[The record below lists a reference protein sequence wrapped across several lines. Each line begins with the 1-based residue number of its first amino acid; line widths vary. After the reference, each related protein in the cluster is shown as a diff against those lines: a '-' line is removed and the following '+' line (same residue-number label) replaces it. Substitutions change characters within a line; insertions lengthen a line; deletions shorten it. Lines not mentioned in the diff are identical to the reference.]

1 MATHRPRESPSII
14 TKPSNLTESPSA
26 TNYVTTNIDSCYFV
40 EHNRS
45 HPRKLLQIRGT
56 LNGRSVVLLIDCG
69 ASSNFVSTEFVKNN
83 NLRISTTSIVH
94 TVTLADGSKKASDG
108 ILEHACINIGTY
120 TDHFDFIVLP
130 LPKYDA
136 ILGLSWL
143 QSLNPTI
150 DWIKQSISLTHDG
163 HRHSFTADS
172 DPAPYHSTKNLL
184 NTLLITKASLK
195 QSLRRQDVE
204 LLIIVQHTSDTSIH
218 LSSIDHTTES
228 GTYTDHR
235 KSLLTEFKDVFPPEL
250 PPGLPPRRNVDHK
263 IELMPDAKPIIR
275 PTYAMSAKELEELS
289 KQLNELTAAGFIRPS
304 KSPYGS
310 PVLFVKKKDGTT
322 RMCVDYRALNQM
334 TIKNRYPLPRID
346 ELFDRLQG
354 AKFFTKLD
362 LRSGYHQIRIADE
375 DIEKTAFRCRY
386 GHYEYLVMPF
396 GLTNAPASFMHL
408 MNQILRPY
416 LDRTA
421 IVFLDDILIYSR
433 TFEEHQRH
441 VKEVLQVLREHKLFA
456 KESKCEIYQRRVEFL
471 GHRIDED
478 GLHMMTEKLDAI
490 RDWPPLTK
498 VDDIRSFLGLCG
510 FYRRFIKDFSAIAAP
525 LTALLHKDTPFEWN
539 EPQRQAF
546 QQLKD
551 TMMKKPVL
559 ILPDPSKSFVLTTD
573 ASGYAV
579 GATLSQDLGDGLRPV
594 AYLSKKMNSHEMNYP
609 VHEQELLA
617 IIVSMTTWRQYL
629 HGNPF
634 TLRVLTDHHS
644 LQWLKTQPHLSLRQT
659 RWVEKL
665 AEFDYTIEYQEGK
678 KNVVADALSR
688 RPDHRITEDT
698 PNHNNLPTL
707 LSSLCQST
715 SVPTNAL
722 VIRLKAS
729 YANDP
734 LCQSILSEP
743 LKHDDY
749 TIDSDGIIHRNGRT
763 MIPASDLSLKADIL
777 HECHDIP
784 TSGHLGTAKTLEL
797 VKRQFYWNAMD
808 KEVKEYV
815 TSCLQCQRDKPSNQ
829 APIGLLQPL
838 PIPER
843 PWSSVS
849 MDLITQLP
857 RTVNGFDAIFVVVC
871 RFTKMVHYI
880 PCVTAATAPQL
891 AKLFFREVVRHH
903 GMPLSIVSDRDPRF
917 TSLFWQGLW
926 KMWGTKLAMSTA
938 YHPQTD
944 GQTERANRT
953 LEDMIRHYVSSDQ
966 SDWDEHLPALEFAYN
981 NSKQASTNMT
991 PFQMNNVQQPHLP
1004 LTEAMKSKTD
1014 CTNPTAIER
1023 TEIFHRQI
1031 KEATESIQAAQ
1042 QRQKK
1047 YADEHRRD
1055 VQFKVGDRVLLSTA
1069 HLRFLHKDK
1078 ASKLLPKFLGPY
1090 PIVKIVS
1097 PVAYELALPP
1107 ELKIHPVQHTEKLK
1121 SVQESS
1127 SFAPHR
1133 TQAPLPPP
1141 PEVLEDGEI
1150 EYEVSRILDR
1160 RIHKLRGGRTRTE
1173 YLVEWKG
1180 FPTYDATWEP
1190 ANNLD
1195 HAQSLISE
1203 YLRSLQA

>member
-1 MATHRPRESPSII
+1 LNERP
-14 TKPSNLTESPSA
+14 
-26 TNYVTTNIDSCYFV
+26 
-40 EHNRS
+40 
-45 HPRKLLQIRGT
+45 
-56 LNGRSVVLLIDCG
+56 VLLLVDCG
-69 ASSNFVSTEFVKNN
+69 ASSNFVSTEFIKNN
-83 NLRISTTSIVH
+83 NLGISTASTVN
-94 TVTLADGSKKASDG
+94 TVTLADGSQQVSCG
-108 ILEHACINIGTY
+108 TLEHACITVGTY
-120 TDHFDFIVLP
+120 TDHFDFTVLP

-136 ILGLSWL
+136 ILGQSWL
-143 QSLNPTI
+143 QSLNPNI

-163 HRHSFTADS
+163 RRHSFTATT
-172 DPAPYHSTKNLL
+172 DPMPYHATKNLL
-184 NTLLITKASLK
+184 NSLLITKASLK
-195 QSLRRQDVE
+195 QSIRRRDVE
-204 LLIIVQHTSDTSIH
+204 LLILVQHTSDTTLH
-218 LSSIDHTTES
+218 LSSIDQSQESDEYTEQ
-228 GTYTDHR
+228 R
-235 KSLLTEFKDVFPPEL
+235 KALLTEFNDVFPPKL
-250 PPGLPPRRNVDHK
+250 PPGLPPRREVDHK
-263 IELMPDAKPIIR
+263 IELVPDAKPVIR

-289 KQLNELTAAGFIRPS
+289 RQLNELTAAGFIRPS
-304 KSPYGS
+304 KSPYAS

-354 AKFFTKLD
+354 AKYFTKLD
-362 LRSGYHQIRIADE
+362 LVSGYHQMRIE
-375 DIEKTAFRCRY
+375 DGDVEKTAFRCRY
-386 GHYEYLVMPF
+386 GHWEYLVMPF

-408 MNQILRPY
+408 MNQILRPF
-416 LDRTA
+416 LDRTV

-441 VKEVLQVLREHKLFA
+441 VREVLETLRKHKLYA

-490 RDWPPLTK
+490 RDWPTLTK

-539 EPQRQAF
+539 QPQQQAF

-551 TMMKKPVL
+551 AMMKKPVL
-559 ILPDPSKSFVLTTD
+559 LLPDQSKPFVLVTD
-573 ASGYAV
+573 ASGYAI
-579 GATLSQDLGDGLRPV
+579 GATLCQDQGDGLRPV
-594 AYLSKKMNSHEMNYP
+594 AYLSMKMNSHELNYP

-617 IIVSMTTWRQYL
+617 IIISMTTWRQYL

-688 RPDHRITEDT
+688 RPDHRPVISKDSSI
-698 PNHNNLPTL
+698 L
-707 LSSLCQST
+707 LATSSSIPPASLIQ
-715 SVPTNAL
+715 
-722 VIRLKAS
+722 RLLLAYTK
-729 YANDP
+729 DP
-734 LCQSILSEP
+734 LCQSILSKPQEYP
-743 LKHDDY
+743 EY
-749 TIDSDGIIHRNGRT
+749 TIDSDGIIHLDGRT
-763 MIPASDLSLKADIL
+763 VVPATDLSLKADIL

-808 KEVKEYV
+808 KDVKEYV
-815 TSCLQCQRDKPSNQ
+815 TTCLQCQRNKPSNQ
-829 APIGLLQPL
+829 APIGLLRPL

-857 RTVNGFDAIFVVVC
+857 RTPNGYDAIFVVVC

-880 PCVTAATAPQL
+880 PCVTAVTAPQL
-891 AKLFFREVVRHH
+891 SKLFFREVVRHH

-926 KMWGTKLAMSTA
+926 KIWGTKLAMSTT

-953 LEDMIRHYVSSDQ
+953 LEDMIRHYVGSDQ

-991 PFQMNNVQQPHLP
+991 PFQMNNVPQPHLP
-1004 LTEAMKSKTD
+1004 LTEAMRSKVD
-1014 CTNPTAIER
+1014 CTNPTAVER
-1023 TEIFHRQI
+1023 TELFHRQI
-1031 KEATESIQAAQ
+1031 KEATEHLQIAQ

-1047 YADEHRRD
+1047 YTDEHRRD
-1055 VQFKVGDRVLLSTA
+1055 VQFKLGDRVLLSTA

-1078 ASKLLPKFLGPY
+1078 ASKLLPKYLGPF
-1090 PIVKIVS
+1090 PIVKVVS

-1121 SVQESS
+1121 PVQESS

-1133 TQAPLPPP
+1133 SQAPLPPP

-1150 EYEVSRILDR
+1150 EYEVSRIIDR

-1180 FPTYDATWEP
+1180 FPSYDATWEP
-1190 ANNLD
+1190 ASNLD

-1203 YLRSLQA
+1203 YLRKQA